1 VAGFKPAAT
10 SGLSTTSLRVGPS
23 SSCTMSR
30 AAAASAKRAPVRL
43 SVMKQR
49 IRVCFGPSTMSLL
62 TAATGKVWSNG
73 LDLEWMGAN
82 VEQIQPFL
90 TTVYELF
97 ARFLGSNVPA
107 VAALQGHT
115 FAAGAMLALAH
126 DQRVMRADRGFFCL
140 PEIDIRIPFTPGMTA
155 LVMCRIPK
163 LTAHEAMT
171 TGRRYGG
178 TDAAACGLVDEA
190 VDEEHVL
197 HAALER
203 ARPLTTKDPATLGA
217 IKAGMY
223 AATLAALRS
232 PQDFGVPPG

>member
-1 VAGFKPAAT
+1 MAEQPRLDRDGDVFVMHLGDGEQRFNADWVGAVLALLDEVEAAPAPRA
-10 SGLSTTSLRVGPS
+10 LVTT
-23 SSCTMSR
+23 
-30 AAAASAKRAPVRL
+30 
-43 SVMKQR
+43 
-49 IRVCFGPSTMSLL
+49 
-62 TAATGKVWSNG
+62 ATGKVWSLG

-90 TTVYELF
+90 TAVHELF

-126 DQRVMRADRGFFCL
+126 DQRVMRADRGYFCL
-140 PEIDIRIPFTPGMTA
+140 PEIDIKIPFTPGMTA
-155 LVMCRIPK
+155 LIMCRIPK

-171 TGRRYGG
+171 TGRSYGG

-203 ARPLTTKDPATLGA
+203 ARPLAAKDPATLGA
-217 IKAGMY
+217 IKARMY
-223 AATLAALRS
+223 AVALSALRS
-232 PQDFGVPPG
+232 PQDVDVPAG

>member
-1 VAGFKPAAT
+1 MTEYGAGRMAEQPRIDRDGEVFVMHLGDGEQRFNPDWVGAVLTLLDEVEAAPAPRA
-10 SGLSTTSLRVGPS
+10 LVTT
-23 SSCTMSR
+23 
-30 AAAASAKRAPVRL
+30 
-43 SVMKQR
+43 
-49 IRVCFGPSTMSLL
+49 
-62 TAATGKVWSNG
+62 ATGKVWSNG

-82 VEQIQPFL
+82 VEQIQPFM
-90 TTVYELF
+90 TTVHELL

-140 PEIDIRIPFTPGMTA
+140 PEVDIRIPFTPGMTE

-178 TDAAACGLVDEA
+178 ADAAACGLVDEA
-190 VDEEHVL
+190 VDEDRVL
-197 HAALER
+197 NAALER
-203 ARPLTTKDPATLGA
+203 ARPLTAKDPATLGA

-223 AATLAALRS
+223 ASALTALRTQ
-232 PQDFGVPPG
+232 QDFGVPPG